1 MPRDSNY
8 KGIGNLF
15 LQELLLKIKKNP
27 SFSYNKIFL
36 IDSLKGRENFYKRHG
51 FLYNYDKN
59 KKIIKKDFNKQMLVI
74 L

>member
-15 LQELLLKIKKNP
+15 LQELLLKFKNKT

-36 IDSLKGRENFYKRHG
+36 IDSLKWRENFYKRHG
-51 FLYNYDKN
+51 FLYNYNKN